1 MELLALAIGAFCGA
15 ISRFAVSQWI
25 KTMWK
30 HEFPLATFLINV
42 LGSFL
47 LGLVIGA
54 HLDTTWTLLLGTGF
68 LGSFTTF
75 STFKIETL
83 QLLQDGNRKVLALY
97 LVSSYGFGILAAF
110 CGVTLTA

>member
-15 ISRFAVSQWI
+15 ISRFAVSQWM
-25 KTMWK
+25 KTFWK

-42 LGSFL
+42 FGSFL
-47 LGLVIGA
+47 LGLVIGS

-83 QLLQDGNRKVLALY
+83 QLLQDGNRKILAFY
-97 LVSSYGFGILAAF
+97 LACSYGFGILAAF
-110 CGVTLTA
+110 FGITLTA

>member
-1 MELLALAIGAFCGA
+1 MELIALAIGAFCGA
-15 ISRFAVSQWI
+15 ISRFAVSQWM
-25 KTMWK
+25 KTFWK
-30 HEFPLATFLINV
+30 REFPLATFLINV
-42 LGSFL
+42 IGSFL

-54 HLDTTWTLLLGTGF
+54 HLDTSWTLLLGTGL

-97 LVSSYGFGILAAF
+97 LVASYSFGIIAAF
-110 CGVTLTA
+110 LGVTLTA